1 MVREELNK
9 GKELKVVSSGG
20 CHDCGGRCPY
30 SIHVRDGKAIRIEP
44 HEELKACVRG
54 YGYIRRVYS
63 PDRLKYPMKR
73 AGARGEGH
81 FQRISWEE
89 ALDTVAK
96 NLKKIRETYGPEAIL
111 CQGSS
116 GSPGR
121 LHNPAP
127 IYRLFNMLG
136 GCVYRWGSASAEGA
150 YFAGRVTFGTHATGH
165 TKDDLINSNLIILW
179 GLNTTENIWGT
190 NTSLHLLRAK
200 EKGTRVIY
208 IDPRFTN
215 TAALFADHWIPIR
228 PGTDTAMMVAMAHV
242 IFKNDMQDDRFL
254 KTYTIGFRSF
264 EDYLLGKEDGIEKTP
279 KWAETIT
286 GVSSGVIENL
296 AIEYASAKPAALIP
310 SFAPGRTAYGE
321 QFHRAGAVLAAMTGN
336 IGIPGGS
343 PACCDIPPV
352 GVSPGPNMPSSP
364 SLIPVGENPL
374 EMEKSSQG
382 NPLSFSFRSRYQV
395 HNAKLWDA
403 ILLGKNGGYPGDF
416 KFFYV
421 VCANP
426 LNQMPNTNK
435 GVKALKSLDFMVVQ
449 DHFINSTARFADI
462 ILPATTHWE
471 RDDYMRPWLGGDYH
485 LFGNQAINPMGE
497 AKSDFQI
504 ARELANYLGI
514 SGYSERNETE
524 WVEQV
529 VFSSSDSKRDIESYD
544 EFKSQGIAKAKVKK
558 PVIAFEDQIRDP
570 NRFPFSTPSGKIE
583 IYSINL
589 ADLNDPRLPPIPK
602 YIESWEGPRDPLTQK
617 FPLQLITFHCKTRA
631 HSNFYNI
638 RWLKELESHE
648 IWINP
653 TDAVQRGIENGR
665 KVRAFNDRGE
675 IWILAKV
682 TERIM
687 PGVVAIG
694 QGAWFCPDGKGI
706 DRGGC
711 ANVLTRDE
719 GGAGGSTPTNTALVE
734 VSRIKEL

>member
-1 MVREELNK
+1 MDIEELS
-9 GKELKVVSSGG
+9 EETEWKVIASGG

-30 SIHVRDGKAIRIEP
+30 LIYVRNGKALRIEP

-54 YGYIRRVYS
+54 YGYIKRVYS

-73 AGARGEGH
+73 VGDRGAGY

-89 ALDTVAK
+89 ALETVAK
-96 NLKKIRETYGPEAIL
+96 NLKRIKETYGAEAIL

-165 TKDDLINSNLIILW
+165 TKDDLIHSKLIILW

-200 EKGTRVIY
+200 ENGTRIVY
-208 IDPRFTN
+208 VDPRFTN
-215 TAALFADHWIPIR
+215 TAALLADQWVPIR
-228 PGTDTAMMVAMAHV
+228 PGTDTAMMVAMAYV
-242 IFKNDMQDDRFL
+242 IVKNNLHNECFL
-254 KTYTIGFRSF
+254 KAYTVGFSSF
-264 EDYLLGKEDGIEKTP
+264 EAYVLGREDGIEKTP
-279 KWAETIT
+279 GWAEVIT
-286 GVSSGVIENL
+286 GVSSRVIEDL

-364 SLIPVGENPL
+364 SLIPIGENPL
-374 EMEKSSQG
+374 EIVEKSEG
-382 NPLSFSFRSRYQV
+382 HPLSFSFKSRYKV
-395 HNAKLWDA
+395 HNAKLWDS
-403 ILLGKNGGYPGDF
+403 ILKGKKGGYPGDF
-416 KFFYV
+416 KFLYV

-426 LNQMPNTNK
+426 LNQIPNTNK
-435 GVKALKSLDFMVVQ
+435 GVKALHCLEFIVVQ
-449 DHFINSTARFADI
+449 DHFINSTARYADI
-462 ILPATTHWE
+462 VLPATTHWE

-485 LFGNQAINPMGE
+485 LFGNQAIDPMGE

-504 ARELANYLGI
+504 AWELANRLGI
-514 SGYSERNETE
+514 RGYSEMNEAK
-524 WVEQV
+524 WVEHI
-529 VFSSSDSKRDIESYD
+529 VFSSEDSRRDIERYD
-544 EFKSQGIAKAKVKK
+544 KFRSQGIAKAKVKK
-558 PVIAFEDQIRDP
+558 PVIAFQDQIRDLS
-570 NRFPFSTPSGKIE
+570 RFPFSTPSGKIE
-583 IYSINL
+583 IFSKTL

-602 YIESWEGPRDPLTQK
+602 YIEPWEGPRDPLVKK
-617 FPLQLITFHCKTRA
+617 FPLQLITFHFKTRA

-638 RWLKELESHE
+638 DWLRELESHE
-648 IWINP
+648 VWINP
-653 TDAVQRGIENGR
+653 IDAAKRGVENGR
-665 KVRAFNDRGE
+665 KVRVFNDRGE
-675 IWILAKV
+675 VWIHAKV
-682 TERIM
+682 TDRIM

-694 QGAWFCPDGKGI
+694 QGAWYCPDEDGI

-734 VSRIKEL
+734 VTRCEG